1 MKTFTLFV
9 AAAFAMTSAKAQF
22 SQTFEA
28 GETALTGECWT
39 LVDVHYTNAA
49 SDIITGTGS
58 MYTNPPTSGGGT
70 RDLIS
75 PALIPAST
83 SFTVSFNYKVSSKI
97 NGNAT
102 RSIEVGV
109 LNQSGVFTSLALITM
124 DKNTPVTVQ
133 SFNQTFTLASTAPLK
148 LVLRIGGST
157 GDGNSRVIFD
167 DVTAN
172 ATPYYS
178 GGSCNTAPVAAD
190 DTFNGTI
197 GLPLSGNVMT
207 NDNDANGEAM
217 TSSVVVTSLDGS
229 VVLNADGSFTFT
241 PNPGFTGTSTTFTY
255 QLLDNG
261 FSPAS
266 SNIAT
271 VTLNFSAPI
280 SLPVKL
286 ISFTTQLTSDSKVDL
301 KWSTATEIN
310 ASHFVIE
317 RSFDGQSYSEIG
329 TVFAIGNSTN
339 IQNYF
344 FTDNLIPTTKTVIYY
359 RLRQEDVDGK
369 TDYSAT
375 RIIRT
380 GKQDATVTILAY
392 PNPVTTEVRITIPN
406 NWQGKLVNYEVVNVS
421 GQTAKRMVTG
431 SSSQTETLNLSQLA
445 PGFYLIKVTCN
456 GEVAQQKIVRK

>member
-1 MKTFTLFV
+1 
-9 AAAFAMTSAKAQF
+9 
-22 SQTFEA
+22 
-28 GETALTGECWT
+28 
-39 LVDVHYTNAA
+39 
-49 SDIITGTGS
+49 
-58 MYTNPPTSGGGT
+58 
-70 RDLIS
+70 
-75 PALIPAST
+75 
-83 SFTVSFNYKVSSKI
+83 
-97 NGNAT
+97 
-102 RSIEVGV
+102 
-109 LNQSGVFTSLALITM
+109 M

-286 ISFTTQLTSDSKVDL
+286 ISFTAQLTSDSKVDL

-392 PNPVTTEVRITIPN
+392 PNPVTSEVHITIPN

-456 GEVAQQKIVRK
+456 GEVAQEKIVRK

>member
-1 MKTFTLFV
+1 M
-9 AAAFAMTSAKAQF
+9 
-22 SQTFEA
+22 
-28 GETALTGECWT
+28 
-39 LVDVHYTNAA
+39 
-49 SDIITGTGS
+49 
-58 MYTNPPTSGGGT
+58 
-70 RDLIS
+70 
-75 PALIPAST
+75 
-83 SFTVSFNYKVSSKI
+83 
-97 NGNAT
+97 
-102 RSIEVGV
+102 
-109 LNQSGVFTSLALITM
+109 
-124 DKNTPVTVQ
+124 
-133 SFNQTFTLASTAPLK
+133 
-148 LVLRIGGST
+148 
-157 GDGNSRVIFD
+157 
-167 DVTAN
+167 
-172 ATPYYS
+172 
-178 GGSCNTAPVAAD
+178 
-190 DTFNGTI
+190 
-197 GLPLSGNVMT
+197 
-207 NDNDANGEAM
+207 
-217 TSSVVVTSLDGS
+217 
-229 VVLNADGSFTFT
+229 
-241 PNPGFTGTSTTFTY
+241 
-255 QLLDNG
+255 
-261 FSPAS
+261 
-266 SNIAT
+266 
-271 VTLNFSAPI
+271 
-280 SLPVKL
+280 KL
-286 ISFTTQLTSDSKVDL
+286 ISFTAQLTSDSKVDL

-392 PNPVTTEVRITIPN
+392 PNPVTSEVRITIPN